1 MSEHLALQCVYRIP
15 HYLPSLAFESA
26 VQDLEQG
33 LLIDVILVIDLLKEA
48 ALRLP
53 LSLRQLLGINVGKLI
68 DLLIHFLE
76 VEVVLR
82 RVRA

>member
-1 MSEHLALQCVYRIP
+1 MSEHLALQRVDGIP
-15 HYLPSLAFESA
+15 HDLPSLALESA
-26 VQDLEQG
+26 VQDLEHG

-53 LSLRQLLGINVGKLI
+53 LSLCQLLGINRGKLI

-76 VEVVLR
+76 VKIVLGG
-82 RVRA
+82 VRA

>member
-1 MSEHLALQCVYRIP
+1 MSEHLAFQRVDGIP
-15 HYLPSLAFESA
+15 HDLPSLALESA
-26 VQDLEQG
+26 VQDLEHG
-33 LLIDVILVIDLLKEA
+33 LLIDVILIIDLLEEA

-53 LSLRQLLGINVGKLI
+53 LSLRQLLGINIGKLI